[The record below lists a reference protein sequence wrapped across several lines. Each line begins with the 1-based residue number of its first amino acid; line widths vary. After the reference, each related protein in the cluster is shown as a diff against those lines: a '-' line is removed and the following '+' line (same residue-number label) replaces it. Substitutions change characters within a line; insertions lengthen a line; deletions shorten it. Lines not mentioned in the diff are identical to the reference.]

1 MFYNHVDRLSCKK
14 EVLLAGGWKG
24 AKQLGVYTACILAQA
39 FCQSNQ
45 PNHWTLPCA
54 LDSIAN
60 FSSMWPAMNFLTFVF
75 SMLCIVSAIEE
86 RKTCNSEEVELLQ
99 QKTEMPNWSKVLSG
113 IRKVTTQMNGAIVE
127 LNSKILDARQEF
139 YASMNTFEEAHN
151 ATASVTQN
159 LTEFKNLVKETMGN
173 YVRFYKVAVKKVN
186 ATTTK
191 TVLSDMGLQEL
202 TDRFD
207 GMNKTAVE
215 KLSTLIKTSEVLL
228 NQVRRTNASNYGNTL
243 VVLNDQLNKIV
254 KTTTSFRETF
264 NVNLLFFA
272 DVLEAPVKVA
282 LGGAAPEQITD
293 MTKEAQTMLA
303 NLGEST
309 RVLKEGLASAADDV
323 DMNLKGHR
331 KPFFKR
337 VFGMFR

>member
-1 MFYNHVDRLSCKK
+1 
-14 EVLLAGGWKG
+14 
-24 AKQLGVYTACILAQA
+24 
-39 FCQSNQ
+39 
-45 PNHWTLPCA
+45 
-54 LDSIAN
+54 
-60 FSSMWPAMNFLTFVF
+60 MNFLTFVF

-86 RKTCNSEEVELLQ
+86 RNTCNSEEVELLQ
-99 QKTEMPNWSKVLSG
+99 QKTEMPDWSKVLSG

-139 YASMNTFEEAHN
+139 YASMNTFEEARN

-186 ATTTK
+186 ATIK
-191 TVLSDMGLQEL
+191 NVVSAMGLQEL

-207 GMNKTAVE
+207 EMNKTAVE

-264 NVNLLFFA
+264 NVNLLFFT